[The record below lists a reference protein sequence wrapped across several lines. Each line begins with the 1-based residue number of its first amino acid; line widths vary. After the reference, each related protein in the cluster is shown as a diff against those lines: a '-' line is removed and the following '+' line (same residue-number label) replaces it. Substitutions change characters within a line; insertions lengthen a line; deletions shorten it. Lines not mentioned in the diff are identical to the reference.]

1 MTYETSEMQNLAVI
15 SSGGNNPL
23 TMSSREI
30 AELTGKQHKNVL
42 ADIRNMLEEI
52 GELKIQ
58 PTSYVDV
65 QNKKHPEYW
74 LPKRETLILV
84 SGYNIELRAKIIDRW
99 QELEE
104 QQKGF
109 SINELLSSPVH
120 LLELAEGYA
129 KQVIAL
135 KDQNATMKDDVQAL
149 ERISKADGSLCITD
163 AAKSLQMRPAD
174 LFSWLRQN
182 CWVYKRTGNA
192 HYLGYQ
198 AKVISGLLEHKVTTI
213 TRPDG
218 SEKITEQVRITPK
231 GLKLLAKLI
240 QPVIQEVA

>member
-1 MTYETSEMQNLAVI
+1 
-15 SSGGNNPL
+15 
-23 TMSSREI
+23 
-30 AELTGKQHKNVL
+30 
-42 ADIRNMLEEI
+42 
-52 GELKIQ
+52 
-58 PTSYVDV
+58 
-65 QNKKHPEYW
+65 
-74 LPKRETLILV
+74 
-84 SGYNIELRAKIIDRW
+84 
-99 QELEE
+99 
-104 QQKGF
+104 
-109 SINELLSSPVH
+109 
-120 LLELAEGYA
+120 
-129 KQVIAL
+129 
-135 KDQNATMKDDVQAL
+135 MKDDVQAL